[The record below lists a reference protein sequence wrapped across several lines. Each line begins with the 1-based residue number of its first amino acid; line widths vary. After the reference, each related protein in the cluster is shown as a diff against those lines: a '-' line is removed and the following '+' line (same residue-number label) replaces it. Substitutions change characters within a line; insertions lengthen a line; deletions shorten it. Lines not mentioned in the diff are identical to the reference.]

1 MLKTIFIALY
11 LMMIPIFTYANDNRW
26 EWFYQ
31 NPFHLNSFFDKK
43 SIQYNPQ
50 KRKAVVWVKSEALDE
65 PGTFIISKY
74 LLDYEIK
81 SYIRLEEG
89 SQVNQQT
96 SHLKK
101 ANKVLIPNGISPEG
115 YEKDLADRVSS
126 YLKIPKVYGDK
137 PIQWNYIGQFNGKLY
152 YITPD
157 ANVYF
162 KDINYF
168 RAFFKTKD
176 VLESSD
182 KSAMKQV
189 VDQILSIRGFG
200 CEFNKHKIIIG
211 RGPEEIIPESREG
224 AIYNAAF
231 KMFKD
236 KKFYITSE
244 GKKRLVLY
252 DTNGNAAKHDL
263 KKEKKKKVFQKSN
276 RRLNNYKN
284 E

>member
-1 MLKTIFIALY
+1 MFKTIIIALY
-11 LMMIPIFTYANDNRW
+11 LMMIPIFTYANGNRW

-31 NPFHLNSFFDKK
+31 NPFHLNSYFDKK

-50 KRKAVVWVKSEALDE
+50 KKQAIVWVKAEALDE

-89 SQVNQQT
+89 SLTNQHT
-96 SHLKK
+96 SQLKK
-101 ANKVLIPNGISPEG
+101 ANKALAPSGIAPEG
-115 YEKDLADRVSS
+115 YEKDLADGVSS
-126 YLKIPKVYGDK
+126 YLKIPKVYGEK
-137 PIQWNYIGQFNGKLY
+137 PIQWKYIGQFNGKLY

-162 KDINYF
+162 KDMKYF
-168 RAFFKTKD
+168 SAFYKTKD
-176 VLESSD
+176 VLESGD
-182 KSAMKQV
+182 NNPVKQV

-200 CEFNKHKIIIG
+200 CEFDKHKIAIG
-211 RGPEEIIPESREG
+211 RGPEEIVPESREE

-231 KMFKD
+231 QMFKD
-236 KKFYITSE
+236 KKFHATSE

-252 DTNGNAAKHDL
+252 DVNGNAAKHDY
-263 KKEKKKKVFQKSN
+263 KKENRIRAMHKSK
-276 RRLNNYKN
+276 RQLNNNKN
-284 E
+284 K